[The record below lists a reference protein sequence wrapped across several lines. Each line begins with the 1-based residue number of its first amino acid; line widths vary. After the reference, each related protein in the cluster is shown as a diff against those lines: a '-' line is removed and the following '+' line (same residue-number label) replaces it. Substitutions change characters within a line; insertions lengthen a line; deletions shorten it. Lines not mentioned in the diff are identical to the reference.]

1 MDKQKEKPKEYLR
14 LVWRIIQLHT
24 SDAVTGYESVAR
36 HFDVVLLL
44 LRLDDDGA
52 DVLGRFLSTVV
63 GEVKDADV
71 DKLMRHQT
79 TPSENKRDRFRAQKK
94 EIGIWIRKTKVK
106 LRNAGTNKFMAE
118 AEVHDAHVFW

>member
-1 MDKQKEKPKEYLR
+1 M
-14 LVWRIIQLHT
+14 HT

-79 TPSENKRDRFRAQKK
+79 TPSENKRARFRAQKK
-94 EIGIWIRKTKVK
+94 EIGIWVRKTTVK

-118 AEVHDAHVFW
+118 AKVHDAHVFW

>member
-1 MDKQKEKPKEYLR
+1 MDKQKEKPEEHLR

-79 TPSENKRDRFRAQKK
+79 TPSENKRDRFREQQK
-94 EIGIWIRKTKVK
+94 EIGIWVRKLK
-106 LRNAGTNKFMAE
+106 
-118 AEVHDAHVFW
+118 